1 MVTNLEQNFPPD
13 IHDSMSLSEGVAS
26 VRSNVG
32 FGSLASYGLVK
43 ITGPDAISFLQN
55 RTSHDVQSLKMGAGQ
70 YSSLLDRKAHVESFF
85 SLHRLDSPD
94 ISLKG
99 ASENQKASP
108 TFWLLC
114 EKAWI
119 PQTIDALEKFHVM
132 EQVKIESQGDEWAL
146 FTCQGPKGKAFSKTL
161 LNLDDQVELS
171 SLLEAFLSDQ
181 TPDNAMMVLPW
192 DSTPCLLVK
201 RSFSGEWG
209 VCFAVPS
216 AVAPAFSSKGFLT
229 LKEMNGSLVTDPLIE
244 VLRVE
249 SGWPRMGLEMGLE
262 TILPETG
269 LEQVAVSYT
278 KGCYLGQ
285 ETVARVKTYGAVQRA
300 LMGLKF
306 ILPPDVEPSAFS
318 FPTLNT
324 PCVVSGETVGIFK
337 TALYSPT
344 LKAPIAMAYLSK
356 AFRVPGKVLSLTY
369 ASESGQ
375 EISIEA
381 MVVSLPFYQNAK
393 GSQKAKILLD
403 KGLSAFAQ
411 DQEAL
416 AIDFL
421 RQALAL
427 DSTLADAYE
436 ALGVILSR
444 QENYEEAISLMQKL
458 VEVDPDRIMA
468 HTNLSVYYMKLGD
481 KELAEEEKAKALVLS
496 MKKAA
501 QEAMTKKG
509 ALQKDEAAEKEK
521 RDALLRDR
529 IGLFE
534 KALQLNPEDPL
545 ANFGMGGAYLELK
558 DFAKA
563 IGPFQKAIQGQPNH
577 SVAYL
582 SLGKS
587 LEGAGQIQEAKAI
600 YHSGIEVASRK
611 GDRMPLEEMQ
621 QRLEI
626 LESL

>member
-1 MVTNLEQNFPPD
+1 MVTNLEPNFPDVTDTVSIP
-13 IHDSMSLSEGVAS
+13 EAVAN
-26 VRSNVG
+26 VRSNVA

-43 ITGPDAISFLQN
+43 IAGPDAISFLQN
-55 RTSHDVQSLKMGAGQ
+55 RTSHDVQSLQLGAGQ
-70 YSSLLDRKAHVESFF
+70 YSTLLDRKAHLESFF
-85 SLHRLDSPD
+85 SLHRLDSLD
-94 ISLKG
+94 TSLKE
-99 ASENQKASP
+99 ASENPKASP

-119 PQTIDALEKFHVM
+119 PQTIEALEKFHVM
-132 EQVKIESQGDEWAL
+132 EQVKIESQGDEWQ
-146 FTCQGPKGKAFSKTL
+146 FFSCQGPNGRDFSKKLLGLESTL
-161 LNLDDQVELS
+161 EPTPS
-171 SLLEAFLSDQ
+171 LEAFLSDQ
-181 TPDNAMMVLPW
+181 TPDNAMRVLLW
-192 DSTPCLLVK
+192 DSAPCLLIK

-209 VCFAVPS
+209 MCFGVPS
-216 AVAPAFSSKGFLT
+216 AVAPAFASKGFLT
-229 LKEMNGSLVTDPLIE
+229 LKEMNGSPLTDALLE

-249 SGWPRMGLEMGLE
+249 SGWPRMGLEMSLD

-269 LEQVAVSYT
+269 LEQIAVSYT

-306 ILPPDVEPSAFS
+306 ILPPQTDHTNFS
-318 FPTLNT
+318 FPALNT

-337 TALYSPT
+337 TSLYSPT
-344 LKAPIAMAYLSK
+344 LQAPIAMAYLAK
-356 AFRVPGKVLSLTY
+356 AFRVPGKVLPLTY
-369 ASESGQ
+369 AAESGQ
-375 EISIEA
+375 EITIEA

-411 DQEAL
+411 DQETV

-501 QEAMTKKG
+501 LEAMAKKG

-545 ANFGMGGAYLELK
+545 ANFGIGGAYLELK

-563 IGPFQKAIQGQPNH
+563 IGPFQKAVQGQPNH

-600 YHSGIEVASRK
+600 YHAGIDVASRK